1 MRFGQYQTD
10 STNPVKR
17 YYNVAH
23 QRSMKMFAVLV
34 TKKKNHV
41 SETICPKIE
50 YDPGKQRIYL
60 GTLRKRRRLECLPVD
75 CQKAAEPGRVR
86 LFLKLFKLRITFLWG
101 VTLLIR
107 GWCISWSEMTSEAGS
122 WNKITSKSLGYSA
135 ITFCLSRISNCSLG
149 VFCNAAKVNQVCISY
164 PASEYVSRYLSKL
177 YALSKQEMKI
187 KSSICSW
194 IMQLS
199 MLSEIVFR
207 ASLFLMF

>member
-34 TKKKNHV
+34 TKKKKHV

-86 LFLKLFKLRITFLWG
+86 LFLKLFKLRITFL
-101 VTLLIR
+101 
-107 GWCISWSEMTSEAGS
+107 
-122 WNKITSKSLGYSA
+122 
-135 ITFCLSRISNCSLG
+135 
-149 VFCNAAKVNQVCISY
+149 
-164 PASEYVSRYLSKL
+164 
-177 YALSKQEMKI
+177 
-187 KSSICSW
+187 
-194 IMQLS
+194 
-199 MLSEIVFR
+199 
-207 ASLFLMF
+207 